1 MKIVITGSIA
11 YDYIMSFPGLFT
23 DSLVDGQMQNVSL
36 SFLVDTLNRQQ
47 GGTAPNIAYTLAL
60 LGGTP
65 TVMATAGQ
73 DFNDYRQ
80 WLEKHGV
87 DTSAIVEIEDDFCAS
102 FFVNTDQA
110 QNQIA
115 SFYTGAM
122 AHASKLTFAQY
133 APDAD
138 LTIISP
144 NAPDAMSQYADECRQ
159 LNIPFIYDPSQ
170 QTARISGEE
179 LAQGLEGCKMLTV
192 NEYEYS
198 LIQEK
203 TGYSEADIFDRVGSL
218 LVTKAEKGARLVI
231 AGQEYEI
238 PAVVPTEIVDPTGAG
253 DAFRAGMM
261 RGMQLGLSW
270 DVAGRMGSLAA
281 TYVLEHLGTQ
291 KHHYTPQDFVNRYR
305 QQFDDHGALDILLEP
320 AQ

>member
-36 SFLVDTLNRQQ
+36 SFLVDTMNRQR

-60 LGGTP
+60 LGGNP

-73 DFNDYRQ
+73 DFSDYRQ
-80 WLEKHGV
+80 WLEEQGV

-122 AHASKLTFAQY
+122 AHAGKLTFAEY
-133 APDAD
+133 AADAD

-144 NAPDAMSQYADECRQ
+144 NAPDAMRQYAQECRK

-170 QTARISGEE
+170 QAARISGEE
-179 LAQGLEGCKMLTV
+179 LAEGLEGCKMLTV

-203 TGYSEADIFDRVGSL
+203 TGYSEADIFDRIGSL
-218 LVTKAEKGARLVI
+218 LVTKAEKGARLVVD
-231 AGQEYEI
+231 GNELDI
-238 PAVVPTEIVDPTGAG
+238 PPVAPTEILDPTGAG

-261 RGMQLGLSW
+261 RGMQLGLPW
-270 DVAGRMGSLAA
+270 EIAGRMGSLSA
-281 TYVLEHLGTQ
+281 TYVLEQLGTQ
-291 KHHYTPQDFVNRYR
+291 KHHYSPQDFVNRYR
-305 QQFDDHGALDILLEP
+305 QQFDDEGALDILLG
-320 AQ
+320 